1 MKEKSDH
8 IILSY
13 RELLELLTII
23 GVVII
28 IVGDLKVGIMVNNVY
43 RIEGRMRR
51 ERK

>member
-28 IVGDLKVGIMVNNVY
+28 VGDLKVGIMVNSVY